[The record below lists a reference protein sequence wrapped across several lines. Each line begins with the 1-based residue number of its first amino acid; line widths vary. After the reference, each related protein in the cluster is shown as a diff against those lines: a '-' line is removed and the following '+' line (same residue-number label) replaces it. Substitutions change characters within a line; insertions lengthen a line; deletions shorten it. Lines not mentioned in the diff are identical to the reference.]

1 MNEHSKESL
10 RGVVLDE
17 RVTFTLREFCQA
29 CGIETELV
37 VQMVDEGVIEPAVEG
52 EREWRFY
59 GQSLV
64 RAQTALRLVRDLDVN
79 WPGAALAL
87 DLLDEL
93 DRLQRRL

>member
-1 MNEHSKESL
+1 MSQRSNESL

-17 RVTFTLREFCQA
+17 RVTFTLSEFCQA
-29 CGIETELV
+29 CGVETELIV
-37 VQMVDEGVIEPAVEG
+37 EMVREGVIDPAE
-52 EREWRFY
+52 EAPEWRFH
-59 GQSLV
+59 GHSLV

-93 DRLQRRL
+93 ERLQRRP